1 MYRKRLLRNYII
13 FVIKAERKLRM
24 FFPRILKPWASYPHQ
39 IPKGSSFCERNQEEG
54 IKEMAIFS
62 AIGSSHKMYTC
73 LPGPSSMYTCLP
85 GPSSPSKPSHS
96 SALLTCTNANT
107 HAHRHA
113 HIHTCAHT
121 HVHKHTHT
129 HMCIPLHVYTNIHIH
144 IYVIFPYWVLELT
157 IFTRFLVFHICIYCV
172 PQWCA
177 LTDLACIGFCLR
189 NCISLCFFFLHLHL
203 YICRIIFL
211 WRQ

>member
-73 LPGPSSMYTCLP
+73 LPGPSS
-85 GPSSPSKPSHS
+85 PSKPRHS

-121 HVHKHTHT
+121 HVHKHTHP

-157 IFTRFLVFHICIYCV
+157 IFTRFLVFHICIYRV

-203 YICRIIFL
+203 YICRIIFCGGSSS
-211 WRQ
+211 